1 MKITIERKSFV
12 DALSIGSQM
21 AGKSKGLSIL
31 SNVKVT
37 IKDNTAT
44 ISSYDTEVAI
54 TKRTS
59 IVEHDTDIVFCIEPK
74 SLLANLNSLKD
85 ETLTFE
91 LYDDYICEIIHS
103 KGRISMPY
111 EDADDFPTPTFDK
124 DMKTFEVESELV
136 YNWLKE
142 AKHFVGDNTL
152 KPQLMDVLLYWDKGE
167 FGVAA
172 SDGAVL
178 YHDNIDSEYDG
189 DKETVV
195 VCLKAIDSLLP
206 MINKTEK
213 VTIMNGS
220 RNVVFRTTESMLV
233 STKNEIPYPNFKAI
247 IVKDN
252 PIEVVVEKNE
262 LLDSVKR
269 AMLSADPKTCL
280 LKLSVGENSI
290 KFESSDYM
298 TNKKTIEECPCTCK
312 GGDIV
317 IGMKGSRMVDLLNT
331 IEDETVTLKFSQPER
346 PILFCDSLNNA
357 KVLELMPM
365 QLV

>member
-44 ISSYDTEVAI
+44 ISSYNTEVAI

-74 SLLANLNSLKD
+74 PLLANLNSLRD

-91 LYDDYICEIIHS
+91 LDKHICEIIHS

-124 DMKTFEVESELV
+124 DIKTFEVESELV

-142 AKHFVGDNTL
+142 AKNFVSVNTL
-152 KPQLMDVLLYWDKGE
+152 TPQLMDVLLYWDKGE

-172 SDGAVL
+172 TDKTVL
-178 YHDNIDSEYDG
+178 YHDHIDNEYDG
-189 DKETVV
+189 EKEMATV
-195 VCLKAIDSLLP
+195 CPKAVDSLLL

-213 VTIMNGS
+213 VIIMNGS
-220 RNVVFRTTESMLV
+220 RNVVFRTDDSMLV
-233 STKNEIPYPNFKAI
+233 STKGEIPYPNFKAI

-252 PIEVVVEKNE
+252 PIEVIVEKNE

-269 AMLSADPKTCL
+269 AMLSANPLSCL
-280 LKLSVGENSI
+280 LKLSVGKNSI
-290 KFESSDYM
+290 KIESNDYM

-317 IGMKGSRMVDLLNT
+317 IGMKGSRIVDLLNT
-331 IEDETVTLKFSQPER
+331 IEDEMVTLKFSQHDR

-357 KVLELMPM
+357 KILELMPL

>member
-1 MKITIERKSFV
+1 MKIVIERKSFV

-31 SNVKVT
+31 SDVKVT
-37 IKDNTAT
+37 IKDKTAT

-54 TKRTS
+54 TKRTT
-59 IVEHDTDIVFCIEPK
+59 IVEHDEDIVFCIEPK
-74 SLLANLNSLKD
+74 ALLANLNSLKD

-91 LYDDYICEIIHS
+91 LNNYICEIIHS

-111 EDADDFPTPTFDK
+111 EDAEDFPTPTFDK
-124 DMKTFEVESELV
+124 DTKSFEVESELL

-142 AKHFVGDNTL
+142 AKNFVGNNTL
-152 KPQLMDVLLYWDKGE
+152 YPALMNVCLYWENGE
-167 FGVAA
+167 FGVA
-172 SDGAVL
+172 STDQQVL
-178 YHDNIDSEYDG
+178 YHDCIESEYDG
-189 DKETVV
+189 DKETAV
-195 VCLKAIDSLLP
+195 VCVKAVDSLLP
-206 MINKTEK
+206 MINKTDK

-220 RNVVFRTTESMLV
+220 RNVVFRTNESMLV
-233 STKNEIPYPNFKAI
+233 STKTEQPYPNFKAI
-247 IVKDN
+247 IAKNN
-252 PIEVVVEKNE
+252 PIEVIVEKDE

-280 LKLSVGENSI
+280 LKLSIGINSI
-290 KFESSDYM
+290 KMESNDWA
-298 TNKKTIEECPCTCK
+298 TNKKTIEECPCTRN

-317 IGMKGSRMVDLLNT
+317 IGAKGNRVIDLLNS
-331 IEDETVTLKFSQPER
+331 IEDEMVTLKFSEPHR